1 MKLPYEFFISLR
13 YLRSKRK
20 QPFISIITLISLG
33 GITLGVA
40 SLIIVL
46 SVMNGFQ
53 KDLKEKILGIKSHVV
68 IYERAGTS
76 MENYDKEIESIKDIK
91 GIISSTPFILNQA
104 MIKVRNNTEGAV
116 IWGIDPIKQNQI
128 SGVST
133 EVLINKEGEKPGIL
147 LGKELSSKLLVS
159 KGDEV
164 ILITPIFKATPLGL
178 IPKVGKFVVAGTFKS
193 GMYEYD
199 STFGCISL
207 KDAQILYE
215 IGDKVTGIEVRV
227 DDIYKV
233 KEIGKI
239 IKNKISVNLS
249 VYDWMQMNRNLFS
262 ALKLEK
268 IVMTIMLT
276 LIILVAVFNVLSS
289 LIMMVM
295 KKTKEI
301 GVLRSIGVPQKGIMK
316 IFIYNGVIIGV
327 IGTILGLI
335 LGTGTSLLLK
345 KYQFIKLPGDVYYID
360 YLPVEL
366 RIEDIIIVIGV
377 SILLSFLSTIYPA
390 YRASKLDPVEAIRYE

>member
-1 MKLPYEFFISLR
+1 MKLPYELFISLR

-20 QPFISIITLISLG
+20 QLFISIITLISLG

-53 KDLKEKILGIKSHVV
+53 KDLKEKILGIKSHIV
-68 IYERAGTS
+68 IYERGR
-76 MENYDKEIESIKDIK
+76 MDVENYDKEIENIKDIK

-104 MIKVRNNTEGAV
+104 MVKVRNNTEGAV

-133 EVLINKEGEKPGIL
+133 EVLISKEGEKPCIL

-164 ILITPIFKATPLGL
+164 ILITPIFKTTPLGL
-178 IPKVGKFVVAGTFKS
+178 IPKVGKFVVGGTFKS

-207 KDAQILYE
+207 KDAQNLYE
-215 IGDKVTGIEVRV
+215 IGDKVTGIEIKVN
-227 DDIYKV
+227 DIYKV

-239 IKNKISVNLS
+239 IKNKISVHLG
-249 VYDWMQMNRNLFS
+249 VYDWREMNRNLFS

-301 GVLRSIGVPQKGIMK
+301 GILRSIGVSQKGIMK

-327 IGTILGLI
+327 VGTISGLI
-335 LGTGTSLLLK
+335 LGVATSLLLK

-366 RIEDIIIVIGV
+366 RIIDIIIVIGV